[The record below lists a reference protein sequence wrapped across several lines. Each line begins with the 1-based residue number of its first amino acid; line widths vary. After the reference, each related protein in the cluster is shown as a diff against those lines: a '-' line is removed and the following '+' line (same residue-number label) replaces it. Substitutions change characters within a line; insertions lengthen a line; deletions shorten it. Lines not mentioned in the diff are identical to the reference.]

1 MGVREQLVALIRES
15 GMTQAEIA
23 RRIGEDHTWVNSR
36 VRGFTEI
43 KGDDLPRFALALGV
57 PPRAFFEIESAPE
70 PDRTEPRRVRER
82 LRDLL
87 REKRWSQSELARRL
101 GKHRVWVHYRV
112 TGVTEIKADEIPVL
126 AEALDVPPYAFF
138 EDPAPPSVVSPPED
152 SLMSQ
157 LAEAEREFIVGLVD
171 LLSRFRQQVMNE
183 AVLEQAVVVP
193 GLPAHISN

>member
-1 MGVREQLVALIRES
+1 VGVREQLVALIRES

-43 KGDDLPRFALALGV
+43 KGDDLPRFAMALGV
-57 PPRAFFEIESAPE
+57 PARAFFEAEAAPE
-70 PDRTEPRRVRER
+70 PDRLEPRRVRER

-112 TGVTEIKADEIPVL
+112 TGVTEIKADEIPIL
-126 AEALDVPPYAFF
+126 AEALGVPPYAFF
-138 EDPAPPSVVSPPED
+138 EDTSASAAPAEPGD
-152 SLMSQ
+152 SFISQ
-157 LAEAEREFIVGLVD
+157 LTDAERDFIAGLVE
-171 LLSRFRQQVMNE
+171 LLSHYRQRIIGETDPSQVGIP
-183 AVLEQAVVVP
+183 AA
-193 GLPAHISN
+193 LPPQLSN

>member
-1 MGVREQLVALIRES
+1 
-15 GMTQAEIA
+15 MTQAEIA

-43 KGDDLPRFALALGV
+43 KGDDLPRFAIALGV
-57 PPRAFFEIESAPE
+57 PPRAFFEAETAPE
-70 PDRTEPRRVRER
+70 PERLEPRRVRER

-126 AEALDVPPYAFF
+126 AEALGVPPYAFF
-138 EDPAPPSVVSPPED
+138 EDSASAATATD
-152 SLMSQ
+152 SGDSFITQ
-157 LAEAEREFIVGLVD
+157 LTDPEREFIAGVVE
-171 LLSRFRQQVMNE
+171 LLARYRQRITDDGDPNQG
-183 AVLEQAVVVP
+183 AVATP
-193 GLPAHISN
+193 LPPQLSN